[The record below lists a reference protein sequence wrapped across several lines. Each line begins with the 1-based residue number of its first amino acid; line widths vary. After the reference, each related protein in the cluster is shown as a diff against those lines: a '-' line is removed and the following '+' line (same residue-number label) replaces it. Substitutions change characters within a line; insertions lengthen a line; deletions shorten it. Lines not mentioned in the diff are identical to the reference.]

1 MTGRPAACRA
11 LALASTLRVA
21 DSAIAESLRESGA
34 RSFTAT
40 SVVARVG
47 RRRGVRA
54 GSDHYRGPMS
64 EWMWSAVIMSVAVIV
79 AGGIA
84 WWLARG
90 CVVTIIGA
98 VGAILGGLASLG
110 CLVVL
115 LDPDVALRAAPLL
128 TAASGIWLLVWA
140 FSGAQRNKRLA

>member
-1 MTGRPAACRA
+1 
-11 LALASTLRVA
+11 
-21 DSAIAESLRESGA
+21 
-34 RSFTAT
+34 
-40 SVVARVG
+40 
-47 RRRGVRA
+47 
-54 GSDHYRGPMS
+54 
-64 EWMWSAVIMSVAVIV
+64 MSVAVIV

-140 FSGAQRNKRLA
+140 LAGAQRNKRLASQAAAGHVRAAAAPLR